1 VEKRDSNMLIKRLR
15 ESGLFVIIQI
25 LCLSYSL
32 FVLVPVLWSS
42 ISSFRSSIEFFT
54 NPFGLP
60 STWKYQNFVYA
71 WNQGNV
77 GIYFRNSVFITSVC
91 VTIIILLSAMASF
104 ALSRLEFRGR
114 ITVLFL
120 FISGLFVPAALLLL
134 PLFLM
139 LQDLH
144 ILGSYVGLIPVYVA
158 YSFPFTVFVLVPFFN
173 VIPQD
178 LEEAAFLDGAS
189 YYQVFWKVMIP
200 LAKPGLI
207 VATIF
212 NIFGIWNEFV
222 LGYVLISKKSLKTLP
237 LGLADILMK
246 QHYTA
251 DYGKLFAAIFIAL
264 APVAI
269 FYVIFQRKLTG
280 RLLEGAIKE

>member
-1 VEKRDSNMLIKRLR
+1 MLIKRLR
-15 ESGLFVIIQI
+15 DSGLFVIIQI

-42 ISSFRSSIEFFT
+42 VSSFRSSVEFFT
-54 NPFGLP
+54 NPFGIP
-60 STWKYQNFVYA
+60 SVWKYKNFVYA

-77 GIYFRNSVFITSVC
+77 GIYFRNSVFITTVC

-104 ALSRLEFRGR
+104 ALSRLKFRGR
-114 ITVLFL
+114 IASLFL

-139 LQDLH
+139 LNDLH
-144 ILGSYVGLIPVYVA
+144 ILGSYVGLIPVYIA
-158 YSFPFTVFVLVPFFN
+158 YSFPFTVFVLIPFFN

-189 YYQVFWKVMIP
+189 YYRVFWKVMIP

-269 FYVIFQRKLTG
+269 IYMIFQRKLTG

>member
-1 VEKRDSNMLIKRLR
+1 MLIKRLR

-60 STWKYQNFVYA
+60 SVWKYQNFVYA

-77 GIYFRNSVFITSVC
+77 GIYFRNSVFITTVC

-104 ALSRLEFRGR
+104 ALSRLKFRGR

>member
-1 VEKRDSNMLIKRLR
+1 MLIKRLR
-15 ESGLFVIIQI
+15 DSGLFVIIQI

-42 ISSFRSSIEFFT
+42 ISSFRSSLEFFT
-54 NPFGLP
+54 NPFGIP
-60 STWKYQNFVYA
+60 SVWKHQNFVYA
-71 WNQGNV
+71 WTQGNV
-77 GIYFRNSVFITSVC
+77 GIYFRNSVFITTVC

-104 ALSRLEFRGR
+104 ALSRLKFRGR
-114 ITVLFL
+114 IASLFL

-139 LQDLH
+139 LNDLH
-144 ILGSYVGLIPVYVA
+144 ILGSYVGLIPVYIA
-158 YSFPFTVFVLVPFFN
+158 YSFPFTVFVLIPFFN

-269 FYVIFQRKLTG
+269 IYMIFQRKLTG

>member
-1 VEKRDSNMLIKRLR
+1 MLIKRLR

-60 STWKYQNFVYA
+60 SVWKYQNFVYA
-71 WNQGNV
+71 WTQGNV
-77 GIYFRNSVFITSVC
+77 GIYFRNSVFITTVC

-104 ALSRLEFRGR
+104 ALSRLKFRGR

>member
-1 VEKRDSNMLIKRLR
+1 MLIKRLR

-60 STWKYQNFVYA
+60 SVWKYQNFVYA

-77 GIYFRNSVFITSVC
+77 GIYFRNSVFITTVC

-104 ALSRLEFRGR
+104 ALSRLKFRGR

-139 LQDLH
+139 LQDFH

>member
-1 VEKRDSNMLIKRLR
+1 
-15 ESGLFVIIQI
+15 
-25 LCLSYSL
+25 
-32 FVLVPVLWSS
+32 VLVPVLWSS

-77 GIYFRNSVFITSVC
+77 GIYFRNSVFITAVC

-104 ALSRLEFRGR
+104 ALSRLKFRGR

-144 ILGSYVGLIPVYVA
+144 VLGSYVGLIPVYVA

>member
-1 VEKRDSNMLIKRLR
+1 MLIKRLR
-15 ESGLFVIIQI
+15 DSGLFVIIQL
-25 LCLSYSL
+25 LCLAYSL

-42 ISSFRSSIEFFT
+42 ISSFRSSVEFFT
-54 NPFGLP
+54 NPFGIP
-60 STWKYQNFVYA
+60 SVWKYQNFVYA

-77 GIYFRNSVFITSVC
+77 GIYFKNSVFITTVC

-104 ALSRLEFRGR
+104 ALSRLKFRGR
-114 ITVLFL
+114 IASLFL
-120 FISGLFVPAALLLL
+120 FIGGLFVPAALLLL

-139 LQDLH
+139 LNDLH
-144 ILGSYVGLIPVYVA
+144 ILGSYVGLIPVYIA

-189 YYQVFWKVMIP
+189 YHQVFWKVMIP

-212 NIFGIWNEFV
+212 NVFGIWNEFV

-269 FYVIFQRKLTG
+269 IYLIFQRKLTG

>member
-1 VEKRDSNMLIKRLR
+1 MEKKDSNMLIKRLR

-60 STWKYQNFVYA
+60 SAWKYQNFVYA

>member
-1 VEKRDSNMLIKRLR
+1 MLIKRLR

-60 STWKYQNFVYA
+60 SVWKYQNFVYA

-77 GIYFRNSVFITSVC
+77 GIYFRNSVFITTVC

-104 ALSRLEFRGR
+104 ALSRLNFRGR

-269 FYVIFQRKLTG
+269 LYVIFQRKLTG

>member
-1 VEKRDSNMLIKRLR
+1 MLIKRLR

-60 STWKYQNFVYA
+60 SVWKYQNFVYA

-77 GIYFRNSVFITSVC
+77 GIYFRNSVFITTVC

-104 ALSRLEFRGR
+104 ALSRLKFRGR

-189 YYQVFWKVMIP
+189 YYQVFWKIMIP

>member
-1 VEKRDSNMLIKRLR
+1 VKKDFNMFLQRLRDST
-15 ESGLFVIIQI
+15 LFVIIQI
-25 LCLSYSL
+25 VCLAYSL
-32 FVLVPVLWSS
+32 FVLIPVLWSFT
-42 ISSFRSSIEFFT
+42 SSFRASVEFFT

-60 STWKYQNFVYA
+60 STWKYENFIYA
-71 WNQGNV
+71 WKQGNV
-77 GIYFRNSVFITSVC
+77 GIYFRNSVFITTVC

-104 ALSRLEFRGR
+104 ALSRLKFPGR
-114 ITVLFL
+114 ITALFL
-120 FISGLFVPAALLLL
+120 FISGLFIPAALLLL

-144 ILGSYVGLIPVYVA
+144 VLGSYAGLIPVYVA

-173 VIPQD
+173 VIPPD

-189 YYQVFWKVMIP
+189 YHQIFWRIMIP

-212 NIFGIWNEFV
+212 NVFGIWNEFV
-222 LGYVLISKKSLKTLP
+222 LGYVLISKKNLKTIP

-251 DYGKLFAAIFIAL
+251 DYGKLFAAIIIAL
-264 APVAI
+264 APVI
-269 FYVIFQRKLTG
+269 IIYLLFQRKLTG

>member
-1 VEKRDSNMLIKRLR
+1 MEKKDSNMLIKRLR

-60 STWKYQNFVYA
+60 SAWKYQNFVYA

-77 GIYFRNSVFITSVC
+77 GIYFRNSVFITTVC
-91 VTIIILLSAMASF
+91 VTIIILVSAMASF
-104 ALSRLEFRGR
+104 ALSRLKFRGR

-237 LGLADILMK
+237 LGLTDILMK

>member
-1 VEKRDSNMLIKRLR
+1 MLIKRLR

-60 STWKYQNFVYA
+60 SVWKYQNFVYA

>member
-1 VEKRDSNMLIKRLR
+1 MLIKRLR

-60 STWKYQNFVYA
+60 SVWKYQNFVYA

-77 GIYFRNSVFITSVC
+77 GIYFRNSVFITTVC

-114 ITVLFL
+114 TTVLFL

>member
-1 VEKRDSNMLIKRLR
+1 MLIKRLR

-60 STWKYQNFVYA
+60 SVWKYQNFVYA

-77 GIYFRNSVFITSVC
+77 GIYFRNSVFITAVC

-104 ALSRLEFRGR
+104 ALSRLKFRGR

-189 YYQVFWKVMIP
+189 YYQVFWKIMIP

>member
-1 VEKRDSNMLIKRLR
+1 MLIKRLR

-60 STWKYQNFVYA
+60 SVWKYQNFVYA

-77 GIYFRNSVFITSVC
+77 GIYFRNSVFITTVC

>member
-1 VEKRDSNMLIKRLR
+1 MLIKRLR

-60 STWKYQNFVYA
+60 SVWKYQNFVYA

-77 GIYFRNSVFITSVC
+77 GIYFRNSVFITAVC

-104 ALSRLEFRGR
+104 ALSRLKFRGR

-144 ILGSYVGLIPVYVA
+144 VLGSYVGLIPVYVA

>member
-1 VEKRDSNMLIKRLR
+1 MLIKRLR
-15 ESGLFVIIQI
+15 DSGLFVIIQI
-25 LCLSYSL
+25 LCLAYSL

-42 ISSFRSSIEFFT
+42 ISSFRSSVEFFT
-54 NPFGLP
+54 NPFGIP
-60 STWKYQNFVYA
+60 SVWKYQNFIYA
-71 WNQGNV
+71 WTQGNV
-77 GIYFRNSVFITSVC
+77 GIYFRNSVFITTVC
-91 VTIIILLSAMASF
+91 VTLIILLSAMASF
-104 ALSRLEFRGR
+104 ALSRLKFRGR
-114 ITVLFL
+114 IASLFL
-120 FISGLFVPAALLLL
+120 FIGGLFVPAALLLL

-139 LQDLH
+139 LNDLH
-144 ILGSYVGLIPVYVA
+144 ILGSYVGLIPVYIA
-158 YSFPFTVFVLVPFFN
+158 YSFPFTVFVLIPFFN

-222 LGYVLISKKSLKTLP
+222 LGYVLISKKGLKTLP

-269 FYVIFQRKLTG
+269 IYLIFQRKLTG

>member
-1 VEKRDSNMLIKRLR
+1 MLIKRLR

-60 STWKYQNFVYA
+60 SVWKYQNFVYA

-77 GIYFRNSVFITSVC
+77 GIYFRNSVFITTVC

-104 ALSRLEFRGR
+104 ALSRLKFRGR

-144 ILGSYVGLIPVYVA
+144 VLGSYVGLIPVYVA

>member
-1 VEKRDSNMLIKRLR
+1 MKKVFNMFLQRLR
-15 ESGLFVIIQI
+15 ESTLFIIIQI
-25 LCLSYSL
+25 MCLAYSL
-32 FVLVPVLWSS
+32 FVLIPVLWSF
-42 ISSFRSSIEFFT
+42 ISSFRGSVEFFV

-60 STWKYQNFVYA
+60 STWKYDNFIYA
-71 WNQGNV
+71 WKQGSV
-77 GIYFRNSVFITSVC
+77 GIYFRNSVIITTVC

-104 ALSRLEFRGR
+104 ALSRLRFPGR
-114 ITVLFL
+114 IVALFL
-120 FISGLFVPAALLLL
+120 FIGGLFIPSALLLL

-144 ILGSYVGLIPVYVA
+144 TLGSYAGLIPVYVA

-173 VIPQD
+173 VIPTD

-189 YYQVFWKVMIP
+189 YHKIFWQIMIP

-222 LGYVLISKKSLKTLP
+222 LGYVLISKKNLKTIP

-251 DYGKLFAAIFIAL
+251 DYGKLFAAIVIAL
-264 APVAI
+264 APV
-269 FYVIFQRKLTG
+269 VIIYLVFQRKLTG

>member
-1 VEKRDSNMLIKRLR
+1 MFLQRFKDSAF
-15 ESGLFVIIQI
+15 FVILQI
-25 LCLSYSL
+25 VCLAYSL
-32 FVLVPVLWSS
+32 FVLIPVVWSLM
-42 ISSFRSSIEFFT
+42 SSFRSSVEFFT

-60 STWKYQNFVYA
+60 SVWKYQNFIYA
-71 WNQGNV
+71 WKQGSV
-77 GIYFRNSVFITSVC
+77 GVYFRNSMFITTIC
-91 VTIIILLSAMASF
+91 VTLIILLSAMASF
-104 ALSRLEFRGR
+104 AVSRLKFPGR
-114 ITVLFL
+114 IIALFL
-120 FISGLFVPAALLLL
+120 FISGLFVPAALLIL

-139 LQDLH
+139 LQNLH
-144 ILGSYVGLIPVYVA
+144 ILGSYAGLIPVYVA

-189 YYQVFWKVMIP
+189 YHQIFWKVMIP

-251 DYGKLFAAIFIAL
+251 DYGKLFAAIVIAL

-269 FYVIFQRKLTG
+269 IYIIFQRKLTG

>member
-1 VEKRDSNMLIKRLR
+1 MLIKRLR

-60 STWKYQNFVYA
+60 SVWKYQNFVYA

-77 GIYFRNSVFITSVC
+77 GIYFRNSVFITTVC

-104 ALSRLEFRGR
+104 ALSRLKFRGR

-134 PLFLM
+134 PLFLT

>member
-1 VEKRDSNMLIKRLR
+1 MLIKRLR
-15 ESGLFVIIQI
+15 DSGLFVIIQI
-25 LCLSYSL
+25 LCLAYSL

-60 STWKYQNFVYA
+60 SVWKYQNFVYA

-77 GIYFRNSVFITSVC
+77 GIYFRNSVFITTVC

-104 ALSRLEFRGR
+104 ALSRLKFRGR

>member
-1 VEKRDSNMLIKRLR
+1 VEKKDSNMLIKRLR

-60 STWKYQNFVYA
+60 SAWKYQNFVYA

>member
-1 VEKRDSNMLIKRLR
+1 VEKKDSNMLIKRLR

>member
-1 VEKRDSNMLIKRLR
+1 MLIKRLR

-60 STWKYQNFVYA
+60 SVWKYQNFVYA

-77 GIYFRNSVFITSVC
+77 GIYFRNSVFITTVC

-104 ALSRLEFRGR
+104 ALSRLKFRGR

-134 PLFLM
+134 PLFLV

-269 FYVIFQRKLTG
+269 FYVIFQRRLTG

>member
-1 VEKRDSNMLIKRLR
+1 MLIKRLR
-15 ESGLFVIIQI
+15 ESGLFVMIQI

-60 STWKYQNFVYA
+60 SVWKYQNFVYA

-77 GIYFRNSVFITSVC
+77 GIYFRNSVFITTVC

-104 ALSRLEFRGR
+104 ALSRLKFRGR
-114 ITVLFL
+114 TTVLFL

>member
-1 VEKRDSNMLIKRLR
+1 MFLERLR
-15 ESGLFVIIQI
+15 NSTLFVIIQI
-25 LCLSYSL
+25 VCLAYGL
-32 FVLVPVLWSS
+32 FVLIPVVWSYT
-42 ISSFRSSIEFFT
+42 SSFRSSVEFFT

-60 STWKYQNFVYA
+60 SVWKYQNFFYA
-71 WNQGNV
+71 WKQGNV
-77 GIYFRNSVFITSVC
+77 GVYFRNSVLITSVC

-104 ALSRLEFRGR
+104 ALSRLKFPGR
-114 ITVLFL
+114 ITALFL

-139 LQDLH
+139 LNDLH
-144 ILGSYVGLIPVYVA
+144 ILGSYLGLIPVYIA

-189 YYQVFWKVMIP
+189 YHQVFWKVMIP
-200 LAKPGLI
+200 LARPGLI

-251 DYGKLFAAIFIAL
+251 DYGKLFAAIVIAL
-264 APVAI
+264 TPIAI
-269 FYVIFQRKLTG
+269 LYMIFQRKLTG

>member
-1 VEKRDSNMLIKRLR
+1 VEKKDSNMLIKRLR

-60 STWKYQNFVYA
+60 SVWKYQNFVYA

-77 GIYFRNSVFITSVC
+77 GIYFRNSVFITAVC

-104 ALSRLEFRGR
+104 ALSRLKFRGR

-144 ILGSYVGLIPVYVA
+144 VLGSYVGLIPVYVA